1 MVMIKHF
8 DFNNIIDVD
17 KIMYVLES
25 PDFPWFFQGDTTNYG
40 LDESRLDKNT
50 IQNPQLCHS
59 FYNGKNSSEFTPIA
73 MPILSNIDVG
83 VPKKIT
89 RIKSNLNYNLTNY
102 TKDNH
107 QNIHADVADERG
119 HLRKHTYM
127 SLLYYVNDSDGD
139 TKFFNKDKIFYSS
152 KPKKGTALLFNS
164 EIEHAGS
171 NPINTTHRM
180 VINFIFRNVFDID
193 QSLLE
198 YKSLTENNVQEDYSY
213 DHNKNVF
220 DILKSL
226 NLNDDVCL
234 AGLYHS
240 IYLKSMLNGMNAPV
254 LDFNLIQNCVTNKIG
269 SYAESL
275 VNNFCNIK
283 DRDNAILEGSDTDLQ
298 YIAYANLLVKPNK
311 DNETMALINK
321 YELKLGIV
329 V

>member
-1 MVMIKHF
+1 MIRHF

-17 KIMYVLES
+17 KIKHDLES
-25 PDFPWFFQGDTTNYG
+25 PDFPWFFQNDTTNYG
-40 LDESRLDKNT
+40 SDGSRITEKT
-50 IQNPQLCHS
+50 IQNPQLCHP
-59 FYNGKNSSEFTPIA
+59 FYDGKNTSEFISIA
-73 MPILSNIDVG
+73 MPILSNIDAG
-83 VPKKIT
+83 VPKKIS
-89 RIKSNLNYNLTNY
+89 RVKSNLNYNLTNY

-107 QNIHADVADERG
+107 QNIHTDFFDGRG
-119 HLRKHTYM
+119 PLRKHTYM
-127 SLLYYVNDSDGD
+127 SLLYYVNDSDGE

-152 KPKKGTALLFNS
+152 TPKKGTALLFNS

-180 VINFIFRNVFDID
+180 VINFVFRNVFDID
-193 QSLLE
+193 ESLLE
-198 YKSLTENNVQEDYSY
+198 YKSFDESLLEYKNLTKNNMHEDYSY
-213 DHNKNVF
+213 DHNRNVF

-240 IYLKSMLNGMNAPV
+240 IYNISF
-254 LDFNLIQNCVTNKIG
+254 LDFNLTQNCVINKIG

-275 VNNFCNIK
+275 VNNFRNIE
-283 DRDNAILEGSDTDLQ
+283 DRDNAILEGNDTDLQ

-311 DNETMALINK
+311 DNEIMTLINK